1 MINIILTALA
11 IIGLGIVLML
21 GTILIGVIGV
31 GGFYLIKY
39 GLILLIAALTIKCI
53 KSFLNKEKD

>member
-1 MINIILTALA
+1 MVNIILTALA

-21 GTILIGVIGV
+21 ATVLIGVIGI

-39 GLILLIAALTIKCI
+39 GLMILIVALAIKCI
-53 KSFLNKEKD
+53 KKLCKKED

>member
-1 MINIILTALA
+1 MVNIILTALA

-21 GTILIGVIGV
+21 ATVLIGVIGI

-39 GLILLIAALTIKCI
+39 GLIILIVALTIKCI
-53 KSFLNKEKD
+53 KKLLNKAD

>member
-21 GTILIGVIGV
+21 ATVLIGVIGF

-39 GLILLIAALTIKCI
+39 GLILLIVALAIKCI
-53 KSFLNKEKD
+53 KKLLNKAD